1 MLVLVLVLVFSVGVV
16 VGRCACA
23 LGSRIAA
30 AVEHGTDRNRGWRAA
45 HRRRAERR
53 HINLQPARRVADALE
68 TDDDDLAAEPM
79 HLRQSRCISGRAAV
93 LASSHVAGVGF
104 GAGVGAGVF

>member
-1 MLVLVLVLVFSVGVV
+1 ME
-16 VGRCACA
+16 
-23 LGSRIAA
+23 RIGLEGGA
-30 AVEHGTDRNRGWRAA
+30 R
-45 HRRRAERR
+45 
-53 HINLQPARRVADALE
+53 QPARRVADALE

-104 GAGVGAGVF
+104 GAGVGAGVFCWCCCWTLCLRFRKQMTMT